1 MEALETTPSSRP
13 LGFSQGT
20 CFDRE
25 GSRNDIVRLSSLLK
39 RPSSSSTY
47 TPDQQS
53 IWLIASAH
61 GMAFLTE
68 RITAWTS
75 WNKQVVRS
83 NGRGERAHQQ
93 QGNELRSMRS
103 LADCFT

>member
-53 IWLIASAH
+53 IWPHSKCSWHGISYGENHSVDQLEQAS
-61 GMAFLTE
+61 GT
-68 RITAWTS
+68 
-75 WNKQVVRS
+75 K
-83 NGRGERAHQQ
+83 
-93 QGNELRSMRS
+93 
-103 LADCFT
+103 